1 MDSDAPWEQA
11 QFPVMEWRNKKAIWW
26 RILLS
31 EAEALEAAG
40 LRE

>member
-1 MDSDAPWEQA
+1 LWEA
-11 QFPVMEWRNKKAIWW
+11 LEWRDEKQVWGCAFG
-26 RILLS
+26 S